1 MRKLLLIILL
11 IFLSACVDTDK
22 ISSSIENI
30 KEENNEADKRIRELV
45 DSLHSIANAQN
56 DTVLCNALND
66 IADDI
71 EFRLDDYSIEWMLED
86 LKKDLYY

>member
-1 MRKLLLIILL
+1 MRQILL
-11 IFLSACVDTDK
+11 ISLLLFLSACVDTDK
-22 ISSSIENI
+22 ISSNIENI

-45 DSLHSIANAQN
+45 DSLHNIANAQN

-71 EFRLDDYSIEWMLED
+71 ELRLDDYSIEWMLED

>member
-45 DSLHSIANAQN
+45 DSLHNIANAQN

-71 EFRLDDYSIEWMLED
+71 ELRLDDYSIEWMLED

>member
-1 MRKLLLIILL
+1 MLVILLL
-11 IFLSACVDTDK
+11 FLSACVDTDK
-22 ISSSIENI
+22 ISSNIENI

-45 DSLHSIANAQN
+45 DSLHNIANAQN

-71 EFRLDDYSIEWMLED
+71 ELRLDDYSIEWMLED